1 MKILQVITSLRTGGA
16 ERLVTDFSKGFAA
29 AGDLVEV
36 LLFDGSRTPMV
47 EELEAAAI
55 PVYGLGEGA
64 GAMNN
69 PLLLFKLNKFLGS
82 HSYDIIHTHNTPCQF
97 MLALASLLRPLTLVT
112 TEHNTTNRRRKMK
125 FLKPLERWMYGR
137 YRRIVCVGDETRLS
151 LADHLKTPELESKMI
166 TVPNG
171 IDLGKFYAASPAV
184 DLMKTKGYSITMVA
198 AFRPQKDQQTLIRAI
213 AMLPNRF
220 RLFLAGGSETDADRI
235 QLEDCRRLVNE
246 LGVADRVC
254 FLGIRN
260 DVPAL
265 FAASDLVAFSTHY
278 EGMSLSVIE
287 GMASG
292 KPFVASDVSGVRD
305 MVEGAGVLFPEGNA
319 ERLAAIIS
327 HLSEDP
333 AAATE
338 TGKRCRQRAGMYD
351 IRHTIRRYRDEYDS
365 IVSNV

>member
-1 MKILQVITSLRTGGA
+1 
-16 ERLVTDFSKGFAA
+16 
-29 AGDLVEV
+29 
-36 LLFDGSRTPMV
+36 
-47 EELEAAAI
+47 
-55 PVYGLGEGA
+55 
-64 GAMNN
+64 
-69 PLLLFKLNKFLGS
+69 
-82 HSYDIIHTHNTPCQF
+82 
-97 MLALASLLRPLTLVT
+97 
-112 TEHNTTNRRRKMK
+112 MK

-151 LADHLKTPELESKMI
+151 LTDHLKSPELSSRMI

-184 DLMKTKGYSITMVA
+184 DLMKTEGYSITMVA